1 MKNLIPLLK
10 KCRPVNLLTVSFLQF
25 FLYKFLFYDF
35 LQQGHIALKLSILD
49 IVLLTLDLAVI
60 MAAGY
65 LINDIFDEETDRLHS
80 AKRSLSELGIQHK
93 TAQKAYAFLL
103 LFGFSITIYLAAK
116 YDEWPLSLLY
126 PAANLILYV
135 YARKLKSSVL
145 WGNLL
150 IAVLCCLPTLLIYLA
165 ERSQI
170 KQIRAINPEVYQF
183 FWLTIITYLIFAFLS
198 TLIREIIK
206 DMEDSQA
213 DSEAG
218 IITFANSKDS
228 RTVKGL
234 LFFLE
239 VIFLLL
245 IGVIAI
251 YFFNKKNIPALV
263 FSLLSLIPLIL
274 WNLYHLRGAETS
286 ASYKRLSSSFKL
298 IMILGIGLLAF
309 IHH

>member
-1 MKNLIPLLK
+1 M
-10 KCRPVNLLTVSFLQF
+10 
-25 FLYKFLFYDF
+25 
-35 LQQGHIALKLSILD
+35 
-49 IVLLTLDLAVI
+49 
-60 MAAGY
+60 
-65 LINDIFDEETDRLHS
+65 
-80 AKRSLSELGIQHK
+80 
-93 TAQKAYAFLL
+93 
-103 LFGFSITIYLAAK
+103 
-116 YDEWPLSLLY
+116 
-126 PAANLILYV
+126 ILYV

-150 IAVLCCLPTLLIYLA
+150 IAILCCLPTLLIYLA

-170 KQIRAINPEVYQF
+170 KQIRAIDPEVYQL
-183 FWLTIITYLIFAFLS
+183 FWLTIITYLVFAFLS

-206 DMEDSQA
+206 DLEDSQA

-239 VIFLLL
+239 VLFLLL

-263 FSLLSLIPLIL
+263 FSLLSLIPLML

-286 ASYKRLSSSFKL
+286 ASYKKLSSSFKL